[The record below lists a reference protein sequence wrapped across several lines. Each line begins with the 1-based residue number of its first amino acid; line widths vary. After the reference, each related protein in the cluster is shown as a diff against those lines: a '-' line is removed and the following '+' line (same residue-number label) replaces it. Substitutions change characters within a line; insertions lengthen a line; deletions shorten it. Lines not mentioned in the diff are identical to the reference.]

1 MVDILVRGGSFP
13 PGSKCVFRDDHFRF
27 NEGIFTSA
35 DETIYIGNAIAAR
48 VVDEREEVTRK
59 PEGSELLGGAA
70 AGALAGAWFSPFSA
84 GASVAV
90 GAVVGAVAAS
100 AAGSKTKPGQITFE
114 MRFKD
119 DRVLVGTVGNSGW
132 DDIQEAWRI
141 SAYAAPPTVKLSARL
156 ATFVTPPKLLPL
168 PDTNRDEKSKG
179 AVQWLGRFIPWGRR

>member
-1 MVDILVRGGSFP
+1 MVDIQVRGGSFA

-35 DETIYIGNAIAAR
+35 DEAIYIGNAIAAR
-48 VVDEREEVTRK
+48 VVDQREEVTSK
-59 PEGSELLGGAA
+59 PEGKELLGGAA
-70 AGALAGAWFSPFSA
+70 LGAAAGAWFSPFSA

-100 AAGSKTKPGQITFE
+100 AAGSKTTPGEVTFE

-119 DRVLVGTVGNSGW
+119 NRVLVGTVGNSGW

-141 SAYAAPPTVKLSARL
+141 SAYAVKASTRLETSA
-156 ATFVTPPKLLPL
+156 TSPPKLLL
-168 PDTNRDEKSKG
+168 PVDIGLQEKSKG
-179 AVQWLGRFIPWGRR
+179 VVQWLRGFIPLGRR